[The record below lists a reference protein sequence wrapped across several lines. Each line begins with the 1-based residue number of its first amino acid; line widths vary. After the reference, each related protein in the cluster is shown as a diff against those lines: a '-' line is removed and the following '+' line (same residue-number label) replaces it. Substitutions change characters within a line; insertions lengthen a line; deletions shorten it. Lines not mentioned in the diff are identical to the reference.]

1 MATCNKAGR
10 HIFMARKK
18 ETRAVSATYIID
30 ILKISDI
37 IISWEN
43 FSDYCEDY
51 FLHYCNSD
59 IKIRSNFIEN
69 ENYVYFISFDAEDR
83 LFRLWRRLRYHCIA

>member
-10 HIFMARKK
+10 HIFMAQKK

-37 IISWEN
+37 IISWEK
-43 FSDYCEDY
+43 FSDHCEDSY
-51 FLHYCNSD
+51 
-59 IKIRSNFIEN
+59 E
-69 ENYVYFISFDAEDR
+69 
-83 LFRLWRRLRYHCIA
+83 LFELWIFWWIQGFG

>member
-10 HIFMARKK
+10 HIFMAQKN

-37 IISWEN
+37 IISWEK
-43 FSDYCEDY
+43 FSDHCEDY
-51 FLHYCNSD
+51 CLHYCNSD
-59 IKIRSNFIEN
+59 IKNTEQFHRK
-69 ENYVYFISFDAEDR
+69 
-83 LFRLWRRLRYHCIA
+83 